1 MRKAT
6 VVIVVAL
13 ALGPVGCTQEKGGAS
28 PYGREGTTSPHAQPS
43 ATAKAKDGVKE
54 SPGYYRTSKSPSALA
69 GRQFEKRMTVTG
81 VAPGGRNRTFLDVT
95 AEGALVV
102 AENPSP
108 AMEGDQVRIGQSRV
122 GLQSASG
129 FRAFPR
135 PVEKCGDRPR
145 QADQADERGGSVAWN
160 ETSST
165 DLYESDWC
173 VFYYDPTSNK
183 TRLLGN
189 SASVGG
195 ELPPPPGQTVPT
207 IGQSDVFWATT
218 HPTRDERKFGV
229 KIVSRPK
236 SGEGEIAD
244 AVTKAKLPKA
254 DGEALY
260 YVRSEDVAPGFPKN
274 RYEIRK
280 IDETG
285 RDALVTDGQL
295 TTDQQVSVLA
305 VSGPRVTWVVS
316 NPHEE
321 RSKLYSLAQPGGK
334 AISFGLSH
342 PGASTMALS
351 VTSKLIAW
359 GSGTSAGD
367 GGEYVFDI
375 ARQKLWKVDSQE
387 GFSAVYAKGDFVAWS
402 KAPASQPE
410 GPVSFHTARW
420 K

>member
-1 MRKAT
+1 M
-6 VVIVVAL
+6 
-13 ALGPVGCTQEKGGAS
+13 
-28 PYGREGTTSPHAQPS
+28 
-43 ATAKAKDGVKE
+43 
-54 SPGYYRTSKSPSALA
+54 
-69 GRQFEKRMTVTG
+69 
-81 VAPGGRNRTFLDVT
+81 
-95 AEGALVV
+95 
-102 AENPSP
+102 AENPAP

-135 PVEKCGDRPR
+135 PTEPCGNRPR
-145 QADQADERGGSVAWN
+145 QADQADARSGSVAWN

-165 DLYESDWC
+165 NLYESDWC
-173 VFYYDPTSNK
+173 VFFYDPTANT
-183 TRLLGN
+183 TRLLGS
-189 SASVGG
+189 SASVGAK
-195 ELPPPPGQTVPT
+195 LPPPPGQTVPT
-207 IGQSDVFWATT
+207 MGRSDVFWATT

-236 SGEGEIAD
+236 SGEGKVAD

-254 DGEALY
+254 DGGTLY

-285 RDALVTDGQL
+285 HDALVTAGSL

-305 VSGPRVTWVVS
+305 VSGPRITWVVS
-316 NPHEE
+316 NPHQE
-321 RSKLYSLAQPGGK
+321 RAKLYSLAQPGGK
-334 AISFGLSH
+334 TISFGLSH
-342 PGASTMALS
+342 PGAPTMALS
-351 VTSKLIAW
+351 VTPKLIAW

-375 ARQKLWKVDSQE
+375 AKQKLWRVDSQE
-387 GFSAVYAKGDFVAWS
+387 GYSAVYAKGDFIAWS
-402 KAPASQPE
+402 KIPAAHPE
-410 GPVSFHTARW
+410 GAVSFHTARW